1 MKAAA
6 GSAAFFA
13 LAPGMVA
20 GVIPWALTGWRAGPA
35 PVAVKAAGAALT
47 LAGAVV
53 LVAEFA
59 RFAREGR
66 GTPAPVAPTERLV
79 VGGLYRHVRNPMYL
93 AVIATITGQALLLAR
108 PVLAVWAAVVAA
120 TVVTFVR
127 TYEEPELARQFGAE
141 YAAYR
146 SAVPGWWPVRR
157 RSRSTR

>member
-20 GVIPWALTGWRAGPA
+20 GVIPWALTGWHADPA
-35 PVAVKAAGAALT
+35 PAALRALGAALT

-127 TYEEPELARQFGAE
+127 TYEEPELTRQFGAE
-141 YAAYR
+141 YTAYR
-146 SAVPGWWPVRR
+146 QAVPGWWPVRR